1 MLSDLKRVLGLYSH
15 QSFQG
20 SDAEFQCQSCKEGWR
35 LRGSYVFRQMDC
47 LAHHL
52 MYLASSCPHGSQNQT
67 RTHENQEECRGLGL
81 PSEHTNYR
89 EQVKKWSG
97 MFNFLL
103 LFS

>member
-20 SDAEFQCQSCKEGWR
+20 SDAEFQCQSCKQGWR

-52 MYLASSCPHGSQNQT
+52 MYLASSRPHGSQNQT
-67 RTHENQEECRGLGL
+67 RTHENQEECRGLVAAVRA
-81 PSEHTNYR
+81 H
-89 EQVKKWSG
+89 
-97 MFNFLL
+97 
-103 LFS
+103 